1 MKREERPINPAG
13 PGNLAGPGKPA
24 NPADRRNGILIC
36 GAYGLGNAGDEAILT
51 AILREVRSVAPEAE
65 ITVLTRNVAETAAQY
80 HVRALFLFNL
90 PGIWQVL
97 KTTRLYING
106 GGSLIQDATSRRS
119 LWYYLYTLHA
129 AKVRGC
135 KVLMYGCGIGPVT
148 NAQDRRITRRV
159 LNRSVD
165 AVTLRESDS
174 LRELQTLGVANPEI
188 ILSADPALTLE
199 PAPPEEVDRV
209 LERSG
214 IPPHGRYLCFALREW
229 KGYHRKIPIFRD
241 AARYAW
247 EAHGLTPVFVSIE
260 KRQDPAAYRP
270 VAKGLEDVPHYFLD
284 DAGGAG
290 TIIGA
295 LSRME
300 AVVSMR
306 LHALIFA
313 AGQGVPLV
321 GVVYDPKVSA
331 FLRYMGKDLFMDL
344 DALDTGTLR
353 GMIDQAVEQA
363 RRPEEQAA
371 AVARLREMEARN
383 AAAARK
389 LLGE

>member
-1 MKREERPINPAG
+1 MNNQK
-13 PGNLAGPGKPA
+13 KP
-24 NPADRRNGILIC
+24 PRRDGILIC

-51 AILREVRSVAPEAE
+51 AILREVRSVAPGAE
-65 ITVLTRNVAETAAQY
+65 ITVLSRNAPETAAQY
-80 HVRALFLFNL
+80 GVRALHMFDL
-90 PGIWQVL
+90 PGMWRVL
-97 KTTRLYING
+97 RSTRLYING

-174 LRELQTLGVANPEI
+174 LRELEALRVTKPEI

-199 PAPPEEVDRV
+199 PAPDDEVDAL
-209 LERSG
+209 LERNR
-214 IPPHGRYLCFALREW
+214 IPPHGRYICFALREW
-229 KGYHRKIPIFRD
+229 KGWRKKIPVFRD

-247 EAHGLTPVFVSIE
+247 EKHGLTPVFVSIE
-260 KRQDPAAYRP
+260 KRQDPAAHRP
-270 VAKGLEDVPHYFLD
+270 VAEGLDVPCHFLD
-284 DAGGAG
+284 DAGGPG

-300 AVVSMR
+300 VVVSMR

-331 FLRYMGKDLFMDL
+331 FLRYMEQDLFTDL
-344 DALDTGTLR
+344 DKLETPALLSMLDR
-353 GMIDQAVEQA
+353 AVERA
-363 RRPEEQAA
+363 RDTAAQAA
-371 AVARLREMEARN
+371 AVRRLRDLEGRN
-383 AAAARK
+383 AAAARR
-389 LLGE
+389 LLEE

>member
-1 MKREERPINPAG
+1 MNNPKKKAA
-13 PGNLAGPGKPA
+13 PP
-24 NPADRRNGILIC
+24 RNGILIC

-65 ITVLTRNVAETAAQY
+65 ITVLSRNAPETAAQY
-80 HVRALFLFNL
+80 GVHALHMFDL
-90 PGIWQVL
+90 PGMRRVL
-97 KTTRLYING
+97 RSTRLYING

-129 AKVRGC
+129 AKARGC
-135 KVLMYGCGIGPVT
+135 RVLMYGCGIGPVT
-148 NAQDRRITRRV
+148 NAQDRRMARQV

-165 AVTLRESDS
+165 AVTLREADS
-174 LRELQTLGVANPEI
+174 LRELEAMGVTKPEI

-199 PAPPEEVDRV
+199 PAADAEVDAL
-209 LERSG
+209 LERNG

-229 KGYHRKIPIFRD
+229 KGWRKKIPVFQA

-247 EAHGLTPVFVSIE
+247 EKHGLTPVFVAIE
-260 KRQDPAAYRP
+260 KRQDPAAHRP
-270 VAKGLEDVPHYFLD
+270 VAEGLDVPHYFLD
-284 DAGGAG
+284 DAGGPG

-300 AVVSMR
+300 VVVSMR

-331 FLRYMGKDLFMDL
+331 FLRYMEQDLFTDL
-344 DALDTGTLR
+344 DSLDTPGLLSMLDR
-353 GMIDQAVEQA
+353 AVERA
-363 RRPEEQAA
+363 RDRESQAA
-371 AVARLREMEARN
+371 AVRRLRELEARN

-389 LLGE
+389 LLDM

>member
-1 MKREERPINPAG
+1 M
-13 PGNLAGPGKPA
+13 
-24 NPADRRNGILIC
+24 
-36 GAYGLGNAGDEAILT
+36 
-51 AILREVRSVAPEAE
+51 
-65 ITVLTRNVAETAAQY
+65 
-80 HVRALFLFNL
+80 
-90 PGIWQVL
+90 
-97 KTTRLYING
+97 
-106 GGSLIQDATSRRS
+106 
-119 LWYYLYTLHA
+119 
-129 AKVRGC
+129 
-135 KVLMYGCGIGPVT
+135 LMYGCGIGPVT
-148 NAQDRRITRRV
+148 NRQDRRMTRRA
-159 LNRSVD
+159 LNRCVD
-165 AVTLRESDS
+165 AITLRESDS
-174 LRELQTLGVANPEI
+174 LRELRELGVTKPEI
-188 ILSADPALTLE
+188 ILSADPALTLDSA
-199 PAPPEEVDRV
+199 PAEEIDAVY
-209 LERSG
+209 ERNG
-214 IPPHGRYLCFALREW
+214 IPPEGRYICFALREW
-229 KGYHRKIPIFRD
+229 KGWRRKIPVFRD

-247 EAHGLTPVFVSIE
+247 EVHGLTPVFVSIE
-260 KRQDPAAYRP
+260 RRQDPAAHRP
-270 VAKGLEDVPHYFLD
+270 VAEGLEDVPHYFLD

-300 AVVSMR
+300 VVVSMR